1 MAAISDF
8 VWFWAFGGVLLVGVG
23 VGELLQARGWP
34 GEATRRFVHAWT
46 GLAVAGCPLLFDDPF
61 WIYVLATG
69 FIGVNLWAIPR
80 GVFRGM
86 HAIERQSLGTVVFPT
101 ALLVSL
107 WACWTL
113 DATRAFALQTAF
125 LVLALADPAASLVGE
140 SLRRPGRFSVGGN
153 TKSLAGTAAFFVTA
167 TLLAWSALV
176 WLDPFAFTPAE
187 YAAAALLVAVLATG
201 AELIGG
207 KGWDNLTIVVAV
219 IVPLVFLREAPGELV
234 SLAVALGWALAFGV
248 LAYGAR
254 FLDLGGA
261 IAASLLAFSVVGLGG
276 WDWALP
282 GFAFFVLSSLL
293 SKLGKRRKS
302 AVVQAE
308 KGSRRDAGQVYANG
322 GVAWL
327 LLLVHV
333 VAPQPWLYWGF
344 VGAFAAAAAD
354 TWATEIGTWVRGATR
369 SVWTWKPVAPG
380 ASGGVSI
387 AGTLGAL
394 AGAAT
399 VFAPL
404 PFVATARLA
413 EVGTGTAFAVV
424 VLGGVLA
431 SLLDS
436 ALGATAQALYRDVR
450 TRALTERA
458 ATGFDD
464 DRVPNPLV
472 RGWAWVT
479 NDRVNLAGTLAG
491 AALVAV
497 ASLFL

>member
-8 VWFWAFGGVLLVGVG
+8 VWFWVFGGVLLVGVG
-23 VGELLQARGWP
+23 L
-34 GEATRRFVHAWT
+34 GEALRASGWAGEASRRVVHAWT
-46 GLAVAGCPLLFDDPF
+46 GLAVTACPWLFDEPF

-80 GVFRGM
+80 GVFRSM
-86 HAIERQSLGTVVFPT
+86 HSIERPSLGTVVFPV
-101 ALLVSL
+101 ALLIAL
-107 WACWTL
+107 WSCWTL
-113 DATRAFALQTAF
+113 DPTRVFALQTAF
-125 LVLALADPAASLVGE
+125 LVLGVADPVASLVGE
-140 SLRRPGRFSVGGN
+140 TVPRPGRFKVGRN
-153 TKSLAGTAAFFVTA
+153 AKSLAGTTGFFMAAV
-167 TLLAWSALV
+167 LLTWTPLV
-176 WLDPFAFTPAE
+176 GLDPFGYTHGE
-187 YAAAALLVAVLATG
+187 YVVVALLVAALAAC

-207 KGWDNLTIVVAV
+207 EGWDNLTIVVAV
-219 IVPLVFLREAPGELV
+219 IAPLLVLHGDPGALGA
-234 SLAVALGWALAFGV
+234 LLVALGWAAAFGA
-248 LAYGAR
+248 LSYGLR
-254 FLDLGGA
+254 FLDLGGTL
-261 IAASLLAFSVVGLGG
+261 AASLLAFSVVGLGG

-293 SKLGKRRKS
+293 SKLGRRRKAS
-302 AVVQAE
+302 AVQAE

-322 GVAWL
+322 GVAWV

-333 VAPQPWLYWGF
+333 AAPQPWLYWGF

-354 TWATEIGTWVRGATR
+354 TWATEIGTWVRGTTR
-369 SVWTWKPVAPG
+369 SLRTWKPVEPG
-380 ASGGVSI
+380 ASGGVSL

-404 PFVATARLA
+404 PFVATEQLA
-413 EVGTGTAFAVV
+413 ALGIGPAFAAV

-431 SLLDS
+431 SLFDS

-450 TRALTERA
+450 TQALTERA
-458 ATGFDD
+458 ATDLD
-464 DRVPNPLV
+464 ERSVPNPLV

-491 AALVAV
+491 AALVAA
-497 ASLFL
+497 ASLLV